1 MRRLP
6 SAILAAVLTVSVV
19 VQLSSGYY
27 FETTDGRTEQAAA
40 QTGTPRYGERS
51 YTLYLNDYGFN
62 ASRGGPTL
70 MAYQGELVRI
80 RLIGNG
86 SGPIVH
92 DFVLDEG
99 SPSPY
104 NVKSRRLS
112 RGQEQVIEFVANHP
126 GEFKYYCSVRPPYGP
141 SHRDRGQ
148 EATIVI
154 YPRAQATATETATT
168 TPAQQATQTPTG
180 QPPHRQVTQTPT
192 TQAPQA
198 PTQQGGDIVT
208 VLVPA
213 VLVVAVAAGAVAWLV
228 RSRRR

>member
-1 MRRLP
+1 M
-6 SAILAAVLTVSVV
+6 

-27 FETTDGRTEQAAA
+27 FESTDGRTAQAVA
-40 QTGTPRYGERS
+40 QTETPRDGVRS

-70 MAYQGELVRI
+70 TAYQGELVRI

-86 SGPIVH
+86 SGPVVH

-104 NVKSRRLS
+104 NVRSRRLS
-112 RGQEQVIEFVANHP
+112 RGQEQVVEFVANHP
-126 GEFKYYCSVRPPYGP
+126 GEFKYYCSVRPPAGL
-141 SHRDRGQ
+141 SHRERGQ

-154 YPRAQATATETATT
+154 YPRAMSTATETVVT
-168 TPAQQATQTPTG
+168 TPAQQATQTPTAQTPAG
-180 QPPHRQVTQTPT
+180 QVTQPTTPQA
-192 TQAPQA
+192 TQAPV
-198 PTQQGGDIVT
+198 QQGADILT
-208 VLVPA
+208 FLLPA
-213 VLVVAVAAGAVAWLV
+213 ILVVAAAAGAVAWLV